1 MQKFCRELKAFEA
14 DARGNVTILSGL
26 AITLLL
32 AFASLGAE
40 YGAGLL
46 LQSENQRIADSA
58 AFIASTY
65 CGANSECSTTTTL
78 NTATTIAQNIGALNG
93 IPSADVTAAIVTS
106 PSGASGAE
114 ALQIK
119 VSTTKLLM
127 ITPIEGAPNS
137 LSLTALS
144 YGQIG
149 ASASAAACVIGLSAS
164 GGNAY
169 SGAGG
174 IAFSGG
180 ASLSAPSCG
189 VATNNTITAYNCG
202 GPWLTAKTLSYD
214 TTAPTP
220 TAAVTSSNCGSAW
233 MSPTTATKAA
243 ITDPLASLTG
253 VTTAQARVTTTE
265 ALTAPSAPT
274 VTVTAA
280 SGGVTFPIS
289 GLGYSSTAT
298 VTSGGCTATWNSSTS
313 VWSIVCASATPIVY
327 NVNSAIVSGPGMSL
341 SMASG
346 SAAATFNFNVALNM
360 GYVTSSFG
368 PATYNF
374 MQPVTLSGTSAF
386 GVASTTSGTNTF
398 GVGTYNFA
406 STLTTSSGTAVFG
419 PGNFNVVGAV
429 SLSDGVNIFNASSA
443 PTSGATIAT
452 TTLGTTSYTYNF
464 AQGLTTGGGVA
475 TAFGAGTFNLG
486 STGATCNGE
495 GTFSIC
501 NGGGSTLE
509 MGSASSLTSSSTFT
523 LSNGVYTSGGTTVL
537 MGLEGTGTG
546 ANSNSFKIGPGTDG
560 NALYLTGG
568 AIVTLADTEDGTGV
582 FQLTG
587 NVNSAGG
594 GCTTISAA
602 TQHDIKGSFNLSG
615 GAILGAGVYTLTGYF
630 AAGANSG
637 GNVTCNGASIGVSGS
652 GVTIVYDG
660 AYPGTFSASNPTCA
674 GAGFCLGAGFSDVT
688 LTAPTSGAYEQL
700 VVVGPTVA
708 SGVTAGTLLTAG
720 SGATLSGAFYTP
732 NGQIYMNGGASAESG
747 GCLEIIGSIIQVTEG
762 ASAATACSALNG
774 TTGTSS
780 NITAGIV
787 K

>member
-1 MQKFCRELKAFEA
+1 VQKFCRKLKAFEA
-14 DARGNVTILSGL
+14 DTRGNVTIISGL
-26 AITLLL
+26 AITMLL

-58 AFIASTY
+58 AYIAAVY

-78 NTATTIAQNIGALNG
+78 NTATAVAQNIGALNG
-93 IPSADVTAAIVTS
+93 IPAADVTPTIVTS
-106 PSGASGAE
+106 PSGTTGAE

-127 ITPIEGAPNS
+127 ITPIEGAPNF

-149 ASASAAACVIGLSAS
+149 QTASAAACVIALSAS

-169 SGAGG
+169 AGAGG

-180 ASLSAPSCG
+180 ASLSAPNCG
-189 VATNNTITAYNCG
+189 VATNNTITAANCG
-202 GPWLTAKTLSYD
+202 GPWLTAKTLSYN

-220 TAAVTSSNCGSAW
+220 TSPVGGGNCGSAW

-243 ITDPLASLTG
+243 VTDPLASLTG
-253 VTTAQARVTTTE
+253 VTTAQARVATAQ
-265 ALTAPSAPT
+265 ALTAPSAPS

-289 GLGYSSTAT
+289 GLGWSSTAT
-298 VTSGGCTATWNSSTS
+298 VSSGGCTATWNSGASMWS
-313 VWSIVCASATPIVY
+313 VVCTSATPIVY
-327 NVNSAIVSGPGMSL
+327 NVNSAIVNGPGMSL

-374 MQPVTLSGTSAF
+374 MQPVTLSGTTAF
-386 GVASTTSGTNTF
+386 GVVSTSSGSNTF
-398 GVGTYNFA
+398 GAGTYNFA

-429 SLSDGVNIFNASSA
+429 SLSDGVNIFNASTA
-443 PTSGATIAT
+443 LASGPTIAT
-452 TTLGTTSYTYNF
+452 TTLGAASYTYNF
-464 AQGLTTGGGVA
+464 VKGLTTGGGVV
-475 TAFGAGTFNLG
+475 TAFGAGTFNFG

-509 MGSASSLTSSSTFT
+509 MGSASSLSLSSTFA

-537 MGLEGTGTG
+537 MGLEGAGTG
-546 ANSNSFKIGPGTDG
+546 ADSNSFEIGAGTDG
-560 NALYLTGG
+560 NALFLTGG
-568 AIVTLADTEDGTGV
+568 AIVTLADTENGTGV

-615 GAILGAGVYTLTGYF
+615 GTILGAGVYTLTGYF
-630 AAGANSG
+630 AAGATSG
-637 GNVTCNGASIGVSGS
+637 GNVTCNGTSVGVSGS
-652 GVTIVYDG
+652 NVTIVYDG
-660 AYPGTFSASNPTCA
+660 AYPGTFSASSPTCA
-674 GAGFCLGAGFSDVT
+674 GAGFCLGAGFSNVT
-688 LTAPTSGAYEQL
+688 LTAPTTGTYQQL

-732 NGQIYMNGGASAESG
+732 NGQIYMNGGASAVSG
-747 GCLEIIGSIIQVTEG
+747 GCLEVIGSIIQVTQG

-774 TTGTSS
+774 STGTSS
-780 NITAGIV
+780 AIPAGIV
-787 K
+787 R